1 MKYVYTVFLLINFL
15 NVNAQNI
22 SYDIGL
28 AQVPIVDSIKG
39 VPYTESKARHYRSV
53 YKSVW
58 DENLGVKVISKP
70 LSRTYKV
77 KFKGRDSM
85 YKYRG
90 KYFIIDGILSSYK
103 LSAKSVS
110 PFTDVKIFGVLADNL
125 EIKLQ
130 FFQSGY
136 IGKIEWNKISSETN
150 RNYSLQLM
158 LPAIEDLGNFSTE
171 GLLLILPTIKKVR

>member
-28 AQVPIVDSIKG
+28 VLVPIVDSIKG
-39 VPYTESKARHYRSV
+39 VPYTESKARQFRSV
-53 YKSVW
+53 YKSIW
-58 DENLGVKVISKP
+58 GENLRIKIVSKP
-70 LSRTYKV
+70 LNKNYKV

-85 YKYRG
+85 YKYSG

-110 PFTDVKIFGVLADNL
+110 PFTDVKIFGVLADEL
-125 EIKLQ
+125 KIRLQ
-130 FFQSGY
+130 YFQSGY
-136 IGKIEWNKISSETN
+136 IGTIYWNRVKANSYKS
-150 RNYSLQLM
+150 YKLSLL
-158 LPAIEDLGNFSTE
+158 LPAISDLQEFSGD
-171 GLLLILPTIKKVR
+171 GLLLILPDLKKVR

>member
-28 AQVPIVDSIKG
+28 AQVPIVDSIRG
-39 VPYTESKARHYRSV
+39 VSYTKTKARQFRSV

-58 DENLGVKVISKP
+58 GENLGVKVISKP

-90 KYFIIDGILSSYK
+90 KYFMIEGILSSYK
-103 LSAKSVS
+103 LSAKSVY
-110 PFTDVKIFGVLADNL
+110 PFTDVKIFGMLAD
-125 EIKLQ
+125 KLKMRLQ
-130 FFQSGY
+130 YFQSGY
-136 IGKIEWNKISSETN
+136 IGTIEWNYVKANSYKS
-150 RNYSLQLM
+150 YKLSLL
-158 LPAIEDLGNFSTE
+158 LPAIPDLQEFSGD
-171 GLLLILPTIKKVR
+171 GLLLILPDLKKVR

>member
-1 MKYVYTVFLLINFL
+1 
-15 NVNAQNI
+15 
-22 SYDIGL
+22 
-28 AQVPIVDSIKG
+28 
-39 VPYTESKARHYRSV
+39 
-53 YKSVW
+53 
-58 DENLGVKVISKP
+58 
-70 LSRTYKV
+70 
-77 KFKGRDSM
+77 M
-85 YKYRG
+85 YKYSG

-136 IGKIEWNKISSETN
+136 IGKIEWNEISSETN
-150 RNYSLQLM
+150 RNYNLQLM